1 LIQTQFAL
9 CEVQSRTCAHP
20 AACCRSIE
28 LAFRKDAGVT
38 AVMRRIERRRGE
50 YRAVEKAQIVL
61 KGMFSRKVIHHRVFD
76 PPPVINDLIEV
87 IWCELQANRLRID
100 EGV

>member
-9 CEVQSRTCAHP
+9 CEVQSRTCAHA

-28 LAFRKDAGVT
+28 LTFGKDAGVT

-61 KGMFSRKVIHHRVFD
+61 KRMFDRKVIHHRAFD
-76 PPPVINDLIEV
+76 TTTVINDALGV
-87 IWCELQANRLRID
+87 FWCELQANRLCID
-100 EGV
+100 E